1 MNLTY
6 KTKLANIVVPYKGKQ
21 YGMIVDE
28 GSTAT
33 STSDSGALYIKA
45 LTSKVESNP
54 SKLDIM
60 LNKPINPSNFS
71 FFQNNGI
78 DNSYDLKNFAYSNR
92 QWTCNNVPINSFE
105 GYGLTVTGS
114 PSNGT
119 KFTVRYSFRDI
130 VSVKG
135 TLKDSTVLKTIS
147 KTLIKGP
154 KKNYTVQGPL
164 YCDTGKYFSLY
175 TLAGAQFDINIDIA
189 ITDASSAGWNI
200 VRWGDVSDSSFW
212 RLGITKVGNAN
223 RVVFTNKT
231 PNGTIAHRFIGS
243 NIPVND
249 SGFTWAN
256 LHFYSTS
263 KTSFYLEVNGV
274 RTLLQ
279 TITDFLQNIA
289 STLSEIVAG
298 TAVYN
303 AEITN
308 QTVSTYDSKK
318 LIFGGDNVYIR
329 GTIVLKGTDNKNTS
343 NTNTMTVK
351 IKSGKKFYSEESY

>member
-1 MNLTY
+1 MAFTY
-6 KTKLANIVVPYKGKQ
+6 NTKLANIIVPYNGKQ

-28 GSTAT
+28 GSTAAP
-33 STSDSGALYIKA
+33 TSDSGALYIKA

-54 SKLDIM
+54 GKLDIM
-60 LNKPINPSNFS
+60 LNKPIDPSKFS
-71 FFQNNGI
+71 FFQNGGT
-78 DNSYDLKNFAYSNR
+78 DNSYDLKKFVYSDGY
-92 QWTCNNVPINSFE
+92 WTYNNAPINLE
-105 GYGLTVTGS
+105 DYGLTVAGS

-135 TLKDSTVLKTIS
+135 TLKDSTILKTIS
-147 KTLIKGP
+147 KTLVKGP

-189 ITDASSAGWNI
+189 ITGDSSAGWNI

-231 PNGTIAHRFIGS
+231 PNGTITHRFIGS
-243 NIPVND
+243 NIPSND
-249 SGFTWAN
+249 SEFTWTN

-279 TITDFLQNIA
+279 TITDFLQNVA
-289 STLSEIVAG
+289 STISEIVAG
-298 TAVYN
+298 TAIYD

-308 QTVSTYDSKK
+308 QTISTYESKK

-329 GTIVLKGTDNKNTS
+329 GTIVLKGTDNTNIS
-343 NTNTMTVK
+343 NTNTMTVQ

>member
-1 MNLTY
+1 MDSFTY
-6 KTKLANIVVPYKGKQ
+6 KTKLANIIVPYKGKQ

-33 STSDSGALYIKA
+33 SSSDSGALYIKA

-60 LNKPINPSNFS
+60 FNKPIDPNNLS
-71 FFQNNGI
+71 FFVNKI
-78 DNSYDLKNFAYSNR
+78 DNSYDLKKFVYSGSG
-92 QWTCNNVPINSFE
+92 WTYNNASINLE
-105 GYGLTVTGS
+105 KYGLTVTGN

-119 KFTVRYSFRDI
+119 NFTVRYSLRDI

-147 KTLIKGP
+147 KTLVKGP

-189 ITDASSAGWNI
+189 ITGDSSAGWNI

-231 PNGTIAHRFIGS
+231 PNGTITHRFIGS
-243 NIPVND
+243 NIPLND
-249 SGFTWAN
+249 SGFTWTN

-308 QTVSTYDSKK
+308 QTVSTYESKK